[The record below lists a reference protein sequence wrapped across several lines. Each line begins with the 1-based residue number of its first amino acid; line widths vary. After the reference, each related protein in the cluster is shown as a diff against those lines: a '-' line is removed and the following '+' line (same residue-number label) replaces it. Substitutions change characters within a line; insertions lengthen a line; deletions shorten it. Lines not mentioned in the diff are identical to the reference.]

1 MLMVYIRGSVGV
13 SSRNNNKRDIVGSA
27 VRIPQ
32 HFEEVVME
40 SNNAAGLVDGLVD
53 DVQKNLNF
61 RDESARVGAVY
72 TMSYQLATV
81 ATYDYDREQAGGL
94 PKGGFLVA
102 AEPQGDNGFILL
114 RILKEARLPNAD
126 ANDQT
131 RQQAIEKTGNE
142 EPWANA
148 LDTWMANQVS
158 LHGIECRILGTFIDQ
173 GDGTVRFA
181 EDTDNYFAVT
191 SLMVWKP
198 GPRTLDKI
206 VNYRHRRNALAPS
219 DRKQVG
225 NTRFAAAEGGSGDP
239 RSVSPRSDRPSTA
252 THRLPRHVAIRQIQ
266 RDEDH
271 GGGDLSS
278 SRNRAGCSDRPVD
291 LRSQRRICPGQS
303 PGRAGSAQDS
313 RGGRLA
319 TARTKSRLT
328 GSLQLPLPILI
339 ARS

>member
-1 MLMVYIRGSVGV
+1 MEPASRRNRITRRQYWHANGIHPGVTVGV

-198 GPRTLDKI
+198 GQEPL
-206 VNYRHRRNALAPS
+206 
-219 DRKQVG
+219 
-225 NTRFAAAEGGSGDP
+225 TRS
-239 RSVSPRSDRPSTA
+239 STIA
-252 THRLPRHVAIRQIQ
+252 TEETPWRLLI
-266 RDEDH
+266 E
-271 GGGDLSS
+271 S
-278 SRNRAGCSDRPVD
+278 
-291 LRSQRRICPGQS
+291 
-303 PGRAGSAQDS
+303 
-313 RGGRLA
+313 RLA
-319 TARTKSRLT
+319 TPVL
-328 GSLQLPLPILI
+328 LQRKADLRPAFRFSSIRPTFYSD
-339 ARS
+339 APSTSACRDPVNPTP